1 MESGIN
7 EREASID
14 DQTIG
19 TIASKKL
26 LVTNGI
32 STTKKH
38 SNHLTSETAAAR
50 PSFLTHLLRGSRRV
64 SRKNRS
70 GPGAATST
78 DWTAD
83 HVRSSW
89 LIHSVVDPD
98 DTVLQTKPH
107 ASDAL
112 NAPITLDTNQSPKG
126 SGTDVSFPQSEFKS
140 VIGLEGATEATEDF
154 DGGTDRCCSSTRL
167 SLEQKTQQNEPTNSE
182 QVLSQPANNQPSN
195 TAETASDT
203 PFTETLNFGECS
215 GSVSSAHSGMRTV
228 NMKRRRTRRVYFDS
242 ESDTDT
248 LPATGC
254 DMYECTTTPIAKR
267 AKTVSTIQRK
277 RRTAIKVQCLENLY
291 GRLPTGDAAKLLNV
305 AVYDRV
311 ESICKQPYTSV
322 DQWLADGFPK
332 CFDICELISQPTRL
346 VIWLAK
352 RKLIMNRIQCAS
364 CQRPMLIKCAPFRRQ
379 MYIWACRF
387 CGQRS
392 SIRLGSAFMKT
403 GVPEANIILI
413 LYLWSLG
420 YSVEFCGTELECS
433 LTSAR
438 CYIWMAVRS
447 AAAELQRNFRPISGI
462 VEIEWENFLRTTAHR
477 DGLFLLCGVERS
489 TKKVF
494 AVRCPEPHNKDAL
507 QSIIQQNVSPGSII
521 ITRDRSM
528 FTQLQLPLLGYP
540 HYFLDGAHETALDDV
555 LIDLTLVDNFIE
567 GIRSHIRKQGGPG
580 VFWTELLLTEM
591 LIRRTWGESL
601 FPMLLYSIARSYNV
615 QS

>member
-1 MESGIN
+1 M
-7 EREASID
+7 RHARWT
-14 DQTIG
+14 QT
-19 TIASKKL
+19 
-26 LVTNGI
+26 
-32 STTKKH
+32 
-38 SNHLTSETAAAR
+38 
-50 PSFLTHLLRGSRRV
+50 SRR
-64 SRKNRS
+64 N
-70 GPGAATST
+70 
-78 DWTAD
+78 
-83 HVRSSW
+83 
-89 LIHSVVDPD
+89 I
-98 DTVLQTKPH
+98 Q
-107 ASDAL
+107 AL
-112 NAPITLDTNQSPKG
+112 SKFG
-126 SGTDVSFPQSEFKS
+126 YSSEFKS
-140 VIGLEGATEATEDF
+140 VVALEGATEATEE
-154 DGGTDRCCSSTRL
+154 GTNRCCSSTRL
-167 SLEQKTQQNEPTNSE
+167 SLEQKSQQNEPTNSE
-182 QVLSQPANNQPSN
+182 HVLSQPAESQLSS
-195 TAETASDT
+195 TAETASAT

-215 GSVSSAHSGMRTV
+215 GSVSSSNSRMR
-228 NMKRRRTRRVYFDS
+228 MMSRKRRRTRRVYFDS

-254 DMYECTTTPIAKR
+254 DMHECTITPIASR
-267 AKTVSTIQRK
+267 ARTASTIQKK

-291 GRLPTGDAAKLLNV
+291 GCLPTGDSAKLLNV

-352 RKLIMNRIQCAS
+352 RKLIMNRTQCAS

-392 SIRLGSAFMKT
+392 SLRLGSAFMKT

-447 AAAELQRNFRPISGI
+447 AAAELQRNFQPISGI

-489 TKKVF
+489 TKNVF

-507 QSIIQQNVSPGSII
+507 QSIIQKNVSPGSVI

-540 HYFLDGAHETALDDV
+540 HYFLDGAHGTALDDV